1 MARNFQIELEV
12 YNSTG
17 AVEIDSSKNGQKY
30 IIFYCYGKDLRRRV
44 RGNATTEVM
53 VLAENVSVE
62 TDDGRLFGSGVYLD
76 IVWSR
81 NGSMANTVTVRQS
94 SNK

>member
-1 MARNFQIELEV
+1 MATNYQIELET

-17 AVEIDSSKNGQKY
+17 AAEIESKKNGNKY
-30 IIFYCYGKDLRRRV
+30 IIFYCYGKDISRRV
-44 RGNATTEVM
+44 RGNATTDIM

-62 TDDGRLFGSGVYLD
+62 TDDGRLYGQGVYLD

-81 NGSMANTVTVRQS
+81 NGSMANSVTVRQS
-94 SNK
+94 TGK

>member
-1 MARNFQIELEV
+1 MAKNFQIELET

-44 RGNATTEVM
+44 RGNATTDVM

-62 TDDGRLFGSGVYLD
+62 TDNGQLFGPGVYLD

-81 NGSMANTVTVRQS
+81 NGSMANNVTVRQNNS
-94 SNK
+94 K